1 MYNISQCHRYTPHHT
16 DITVCTTTHRHTTLH
31 SVTHIHNTVQQQSTH
46 IQHVSIKH
54 TTQDISNLY
63 YQRGGR
69 IPTALTVKIKNNSII
84 NIKMGNWYNQMTW
97 GQAPRPPFATI
108 SLTKYN

>member
-1 MYNISQCHRYTPHHT
+1 MQSHIHTHALTYPLVHQPLQLHTISIRYIISQCHRYIPHHT

-69 IPTALTVKIKNNSII
+69 IPTALTVVE
-84 NIKMGNWYNQMTW
+84 T
-97 GQAPRPPFATI
+97 
-108 SLTKYN
+108 